1 MEEMDEIVVLDAGKV
16 VERGTHGELESRR
29 GMYRGMLDVQREH
42 LMAS

>member
-16 VERGTHGELESRR
+16 VEWGKHGELESRR
-29 GMYRGMLDVQREH
+29 GMYRRMLDVQREH